1 MAEVAQAAVRQR
13 LTLAQA
19 NELVLRLLSRY
30 EHVFSQPGGNPGE
43 RFDQAY
49 DLTMLRP
56 VPAWLEM
63 YQAIKNEVRQMGL
76 TALE

>member
-1 MAEVAQAAVRQR
+1 MLQRAER

-30 EHVFSQPGGNPGE
+30 EHVFSQPGGNPGV
-43 RFDQAY
+43 RFDRAY
-49 DLTMLRP
+49 DLPTLRP

-63 YQAIKNEVRQMGL
+63 YQAVKDEVIRMGL
-76 TALE
+76 SALA